1 MNEHVSND
9 PLERL
14 VARFGESDK
23 WVQSGVMAMPSG
35 DPLERLSGWISA
47 ARDLSPSDVGSVE
60 GVLGELL
67 ERIESARV
75 IEPIGDLGLGA
86 PDSADPRAT
95 IAAWIDEERAA
106 LGSMPAIVR
115 VRAAGDKISESGG
128 FGAHAKNSEAGV
140 EAAVGRAVLS
150 MVGELPLSAKSRRE
164 AVELLAGALEQPT
177 PQALQAVFR
186 ILIAGE

>member
-1 MNEHVSND
+1 MKEHVSND

-14 VARFGESDK
+14 VARFGESGRVDTSEN
-23 WVQSGVMAMPSG
+23 VAMPLG
-35 DPLERLSGWISA
+35 DPMERLGAWIKA
-47 ARDLSPSDVGSVE
+47 ACDLSTFDETGID

-67 ERIESARV
+67 ERIESAHAIKPFTELELRV
-75 IEPIGDLGLGA
+75 
-86 PDSADPRAT
+86 SNTSDPRAT
-95 IAAWIDEERAA
+95 IGSWIADECAA

-115 VRAAGDKISESGG
+115 VRAAGDKILEHGSGVYSERSDG
-128 FGAHAKNSEAGV
+128 SV

-150 MVGELPLSAKSRRE
+150 MVGEIPLSAQSRRE
-164 AVELLAGALEQPT
+164 AVALLASALEQPS